1 MKIIATLIVL
11 CIVNIGFADDPEAE
25 RLKPG
30 LDAITPDGLLGHIKT
45 LASDEFEGRAP
56 GSKGEELSIKYIS
69 NQFKT
74 IGLEP
79 GNPDR
84 TYFQEVP
91 LAGIKSAPTASFI
104 VGDQTAKLNYPDDYV
119 ASSARLQERIKVDN
133 SSIVFVGYGIVAPE
147 YGWDDYKDVDVHG
160 KTLLMLIND
169 PPIPDAKDPGK
180 LEEKMF
186 GGRAMTYYGRWMY
199 KYEIAA
205 KKGAAAAIIIHETG
219 PAAYPYSVVRTS
231 WSKENFELDA
241 PDRNSGAVSVRSW
254 ITLDVAK
261 KLLSD
266 TGQDFD
272 ALKNSAINKEFRP
285 VELKAKVS
293 FEIKQ
298 QVRSFKSHNVIA
310 KLDGSDPKLKGEYVI
325 FSAHWDHL
333 GKHPELS
340 GDQIFNGAVDNAS
353 GVAAVISLGRAFT
366 KLNPTPKRTLIF
378 LATTAEEA
386 GLLGAKYYAL
396 HPLYPLE
403 KTLADINIDSMNVW
417 GKTRDIEDTSFGMS
431 TLDDALA
438 LRAQTQGRVAIA
450 NPRPEKGSIYR
461 ADNFEFAKVG
471 VPALYI
477 GKNEHLVARAPDAPL
492 RGDEFDLHDYH
503 QVSDEVKSDW
513 DLSGAVQ
520 DVQLL
525 FEVGY
530 EVANGSK
537 YPQWKP
543 GNEFKSKRDAMLKAG
558 SK

>member
-353 GVAAVISLGRAFT
+353 GVAAVISLGRAVT

-417 GKTRDIEDTSFGMS
+417 GKTRDIENTSFGMS

-438 LRAQTQGRVAIA
+438 LRAQTQRRVAIA